1 MDELSF
7 LSNADH
13 ETIEELYRQ
22 YKQDPESIET
32 GWRRFFQGFEFS
44 GKLMPQAETKPGEFK
59 VIDLINEYRKRG
71 HLFTKTNPV
80 RTRRTYSPTLHIDNF
95 GLTEEDREQV
105 FKAGGEIGIGDA
117 SLNSI
122 IEHLETTYC
131 QSVGI
136 EYAYISVALFFQHIH
151 LCIFWFDNY

>member
-7 LSNADH
+7 LSNADS

-59 VIDLINEYRKRG
+59 VIDLINEYRKRR
-71 HLFTKTNPV
+71 H
-80 RTRRTYSPTLHIDNF
+80 
-95 GLTEEDREQV
+95 
-105 FKAGGEIGIGDA
+105 
-117 SLNSI
+117 
-122 IEHLETTYC
+122 
-131 QSVGI
+131 
-136 EYAYISVALFFQHIH
+136 
-151 LCIFWFDNY
+151 